1 MKKYIV
7 FIILLSFIST
17 LSIAQEAANDST
29 GVNEKDKPVRSP
41 FESGYLIDAQTTV
54 IPNVKTLEAVIQ
66 HKFGVVG
73 NGRSDLFG
81 IYAAGANI
89 RLGLN
94 YVLLKNFQ
102 IGAGITKANMA
113 TDLSAKWTIIQQ
125 TRKGTNPLSF
135 ALYGNVAIDGRNV
148 SAFGSGKVRAT
159 YYGLPFAYK
168 ATDRL
173 SYFSQIIIGRKF
185 CDRFSLQG
193 AVSFTHYNAVDVITE
208 NDVEVGVYEHDR
220 VAVHLSGRIKV
231 SPQGSI
237 IFNFDQPLKIKDIS
251 EQHAWMNTPLPNFSF
266 GYEISTSTHAFQIY
280 MGTTKSLLP
289 QETIMYNQNDCKRL
303 DNYSIGFNITRLW
316 GF

>member
-7 FIILLSFIST
+7 FIILFTFIST
-17 LSIAQEAANDST
+17 LSFAQDAANDST
-29 GVNEKDKPVRSP
+29 GVSEKDKPVRSP

-54 IPNVKTLEAVIQ
+54 IPNAKTLEAVIQ
-66 HKFGVVG
+66 HKFGPVG

-102 IGAGITKANMA
+102 IGAGITKANMT
-113 TDLSAKWTIIQQ
+113 TDLSAKWTVIQQ
-125 TRKGTNPLSF
+125 TRKGTNPLSI
-135 ALYGNVAIDGRNV
+135 ALYGNVAIDGRNI
-148 SAFGSGKVRAT
+148 SAFGSGMVRKT
-159 YYGLPFAYK
+159 YIDLPSGYK
-168 ATDRL
+168 PTDRL
-173 SYFSQIIIGRKF
+173 SYFSELIIGRKF
-185 CDRFSLQG
+185 CDMFSLQA
-193 AVSFTHYNAVDVITE
+193 AVSFTHFNAVEIIYD
-208 NDVEVGVYEHDR
+208 NNVEVGVNEHDK
-220 VAVHLSGRIKV
+220 VAVHLNGRIKV

-237 IFNFDQPLKIKDIS
+237 IFNYDQPLKIKEIS
-251 EQHAWMNTPLPNFSF
+251 EQRSWMNTSLPNLSF

-289 QETIMYNQNDCKRL
+289 QQTIMYNQNDLNALK
-303 DNYSIGFNITRLW
+303 NFSIGFNITRLW